1 MASQNEENLPALSSN
16 AISLDDESQRPLQHD
31 EVELGKRR
39 YSRAWKHFKPV
50 KVNGVSYG
58 LCKYCDRRYKNAR
71 NCGTKSMLDHI
82 PKCPNRPR
90 DVQNEGDTGGS
101 YFDQDVSR
109 KQLAHAI
116 ILHEYP
122 LSIVDHVGFR
132 NFVASLQPMFKMV
145 SRNTIKNDIM
155 KFFDNLKS
163 QTSKLLEKVTSRIAI
178 TTDMWTSNSNKKG
191 FMAITGHFIDDSWR
205 LQSHILRF
213 AYVPAPHD
221 KDALCGALVNCLF
234 DWNLERK
241 ISTIT
246 VDNSSTNNAMIKTL
260 LDEKLNKKDLLLTD
274 RVFHVRCA
282 AHILNLIVQEGLK
295 VIGDSISKV
304 RDSVLYWIGSAGR
317 IERFEEAAR
326 LVHCSCNKKLE
337 YDCPTRW
344 NSTYLMLRTAIE
356 YKEVFRKLSLTD
368 TNYQS
373 YPAEEQRSNA
383 EDVSDKL
390 ILFYRITEQFSGTQY
405 PTSSQYFTK
414 VCEIKLEL
422 EAWVKEFNPL
432 ISDMA
437 SAMLLKFKKYWD
449 DVHILMGVA
458 AIFDPR
464 YKMRLVEFFL
474 PLIYGE
480 EASTKIQEVRSNC
493 YDLFQDYKSKL
504 SGPHDSLASSSS
516 EVTSFIEGDQL
527 SSFDRFVASSG
538 ATVET
543 RSELDM
549 YLEEGLL
556 PRTPSFDNLSWWKTN
571 GLKFPT
577 LQKMA
582 RDLLAIPVSTV
593 ASESAFSTSG
603 RLISPH
609 RSRLHPTTLEA
620 LMCARTWLWN
630 DLNGLSSTIDKVSCP
645 TLLDE
650 EEEPDSS
657 SLSQHC

>member
-1 MASQNEENLPALSSN
+1 MASQIEENLPASSTN
-16 AISLDDESQRPLQHD
+16 AISLDDESQMPSQPD
-31 EVELGKRR
+31 EVKLKKRR
-39 YSRAWKHFKPV
+39 YSRAWDHFEPMKV
-50 KVNGVSYG
+50 KGVPYG
-58 LCKYCDRRYKNAR
+58 ACKYCDRRYKISR
-71 NCGTKSMLDHI
+71 NCGTKSMLDHML
-82 PKCPNRPR
+82 KCPNRPR
-90 DVQNEGDTGGS
+90 DAQNEGDTGGG
-101 YFDQDVSR
+101 YFDQHVSR
-109 KQLAHAI
+109 KQLVHAI

-145 SRNTIKNDIM
+145 SRNTIKNDII
-155 KFFDNLKS
+155 KIFDNLKS
-163 QTSKLLEKVTSRIAI
+163 QTFMLLEKVTSRIAI

-221 KDALCGALVNCLF
+221 KDALCGALVNCLI

-241 ISTIT
+241 LSTIT
-246 VDNSSTNNAMIKTL
+246 VDNW
-260 LDEKLNKKDLLLTD
+260 
-274 RVFHVRCA
+274 
-282 AHILNLIVQEGLK
+282 LK

-317 IERFEEAAR
+317 IERFEEAAL
-326 LVHCSCNKKLE
+326 LVHCSCYKKLE

-344 NSTYLMLRTAIE
+344 NSTYLMLRVAIE
-356 YKEVFRKLSLTD
+356 YKEVFNKLSLTE
-368 TNYQS
+368 TNYKS
-373 YPAEEQRSNA
+373 YPTGEQWSNA
-383 EDVSDKL
+383 EDVFDKL
-390 ILFYRITEQFSGTQY
+390 KLFYHITEQFSGTQY

-422 EAWVKEFNPL
+422 EAWVKELNPL

-480 EASTKIQEVRSNC
+480 EASTKIQEVRSNW
-493 YDLFQDYKSKL
+493 YDLFQDYMSKL
-504 SGPHDSLASSSS
+504 SAPHDSLASSSS
-516 EVTSFIEGDQL
+516 EVTSFTQGDRL
-527 SSFDRFVASSG
+527 SSFDRFVASTG
-538 ATVET
+538 ATVEK

-549 YLEEGLL
+549 YLEEDLL
-556 PRTPSFDNLSWWKTN
+556 PRTASFDNLSWWKTN

-582 RDLLAIPVSTV
+582 RDLLAIPVSSV

-609 RSRLHPTTLEA
+609 RSRLHPTILED
-620 LMCARTWLWN
+620 LMCDRTWLWN
-630 DLNGLSSTIDKVSCP
+630 DLNGLTSTVDQVSCP

-650 EEEPDSS
+650 EDEPDSS
-657 SLSQHC
+657 GLSQL